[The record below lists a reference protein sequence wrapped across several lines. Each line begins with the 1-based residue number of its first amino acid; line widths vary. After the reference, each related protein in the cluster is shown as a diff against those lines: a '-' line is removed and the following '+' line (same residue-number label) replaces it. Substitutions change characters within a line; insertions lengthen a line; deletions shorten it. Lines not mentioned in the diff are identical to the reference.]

1 MMELWNDFEG
11 KSVDGKFTLGRLIGP
26 SGRSAF
32 FETTDAAGA
41 PAVIRLIE
49 SLNDEDEI
57 LGRWRIIEG
66 LRQPNLVELRSFGKT
81 VLDGT
86 HLVYSVMEPTDAE
99 LKDVLRERPLTA
111 DETRQLAT
119 SILPGLQALHGA
131 GLVHGHVDSEHVMA
145 VGETVKLRSD
155 SVRTAP
161 EDFHEAEAARARDAR
176 DFATLLLQALTQ
188 RRDEGMGRLPTP
200 FGEVVRNGMNGT
212 WGLPQM
218 RSSLGIMEVK
228 PKAPVAAVAPLAVA
242 VVPAG
247 PAPGAAKPPT
257 AVPSGVPAVP
267 SGSAGS
273 AANGGKFAAAAGAAA
288 AERTAAAAPAI
299 PPSTPAARVAA
310 PVAASASRPAG
321 DRPAGGVTRDA
332 DRIVIEPEDTSRKTP
347 LIIGGVVAAL
357 VLAFAGWHFSHGSD
371 GPKAAPDAAQTP
383 APIVDNAPPAG
394 ASAPEPTPAPAA
406 PAKSTAMPASGAAA
420 GTASGSSLGQWRVV
434 AYTYNRQDQAQH
446 KAAEL
451 AQKHPDMKP
460 EAWSPTGKSPY
471 LVTLGGPM
479 GPRDAI
485 NLRMKA
491 LKSGFPRDV
500 FARNYRGH

>member
-32 FETTDAAGA
+32 FETTDATGA

-57 LGRWRIIEG
+57 LDRWRVIEG
-66 LRQPNLVELRSFGKT
+66 LRQPNLIELRSFGKT
-81 VLDGT
+81 FLDGT

-99 LKDVLRERPLTA
+99 LKEVLRERPLTA

-119 SILPGLQALHGA
+119 SLLPGLEALHGA
-131 GLVHGHVDSEHVMA
+131 GLVHGHIDSEHVMA

-161 EDFHEAEAARARDAR
+161 EGIEGDGARARDTR

-218 RSSLGIMEVK
+218 RSALGVTEVR
-228 PKAPVAAVAPLAVA
+228 PAVAARAANPAVSAAPLS
-242 VVPAG
+242 VPA
-247 PAPGAAKPPT
+247 KPTPT
-257 AVPSGVPAVP
+257 AAPASVPAAP
-267 SGSAGS
+267 AE
-273 AANGGKFAAAAGAAA
+273 AASGGKFSAAAGAAA
-288 AERTAAAAPAI
+288 EKVTTAPRASAER
-299 PPSTPAARVAA
+299 
-310 PVAASASRPAG
+310 VAASAAG
-321 DRPAGGVTRDA
+321 LHAASERPAGGVTRDA
-332 DRIVIEPEDTSRKTP
+332 DRIVIEPENTSRKTP
-347 LIIGGVVAAL
+347 LLIGGVVAAL
-357 VLAFAGWHFSHGSD
+357 VLAFAGWHFTHGGSKTD
-371 GPKAAPDAAQTP
+371 TGRAGTPTVETAPAAASEAAPSP
-383 APIVDNAPPAG
+383 YPAPPARP
-394 ASAPEPTPAPAA
+394 SATMTPGD
-406 PAKSTAMPASGAAA
+406 TRSGA
-420 GTASGSSLGQWRVV
+420 TTESRGSWRVV
-434 AYTYNRQDQAQH
+434 AYTYNRQEQAQH
-446 KAAEL
+446 KAEEI

-460 EAWSPTGKSPY
+460 EAWSPNGRSPY
-471 LVTLGGPM
+471 LVTLGGEM

-485 NLRMKA
+485 ALRMKA
-491 LKSGFPRDV
+491 LRAGLPRDV
-500 FARNYRGH
+500 FARNYRGR